1 MTLLDV
7 PNYVYYSGDGG
18 TTSFPFP
25 YKFFEDDEIDVYSI
39 TPTAT
44 TLLTAGYSI
53 SKTGS
58 APYDS
63 CNVVMAAAPAAGTT
77 LYIERICEISQE
89 TDLPTGGAF
98 LESVIEGALD
108 RLTMIAQQL
117 DRDIGRGIKIP
128 VALATSGTDLD
139 FPSPLANAL
148 IGWNAAGTALEN
160 KTVASIG
167 ALVTTSF
174 TETFMSSV
182 TDQAGMRLYSGTST
196 AAEILATLT
205 ATKWVSLTATTDFNT
220 TPTGT
225 STIVM
230 VTDQTANIK
239 PGMALKYELPT
250 GTYYGICNSI
260 GAALLTI
267 GGAPLSTG
275 AGDLTALSYTNYA
288 GQVIQVPIMIPG
300 YFADATETTL
310 LASDNLE
317 FVKWMQSDAFLARMS
332 VTQMVPDSGAE
343 NTVNCYIGGVSVL
356 TTPLTLSATS
366 GAWTDSVVEID
377 PTRYGIANGDRIE
390 IGVNKVGNGD
400 CTDLS
405 VILTFVGE

>member
-1 MTLLDV
+1 MTLFDV

-148 IGWNAAGTALEN
+148 IGWNAAGTSLEN

-196 AAEILATLT
+196 AAEVIAAVPSSSRWEDLT
-205 ATKWVSLTATTDFNT
+205 AGVDFSTTAA
-220 TPTGT
+220 GT
-225 STIVM
+225 STITM
-230 VTDQTANIK
+230 LTDQTSNIT
-239 PGMALKYELPT
+239 PGMAIKYTLS
-250 GTYYGICNSI
+250 GGVQYAICNSI
-260 GAALLTI
+260 AAGLMTI
-267 GGAPLSTG
+267 SGAPLTTG
-275 AGDLTALSYTNYA
+275 AGALTALSYSPHL
-288 GQVIQVPIMIPG
+288 GQVIQMPILVPG
-300 YFADATETTL
+300 YFADAGDPTL
-310 LASDNLE
+310 LLNDNFQQLRWNQSRSYLVQMAATQKVADTGVENSINASL
-317 FVKWMQSDAFLARMS
+317 S
-332 VTQMVPDSGAE
+332 
-343 NTVNCYIGGVSVL
+343 GVSVF
-356 TTPLTLSATS
+356 TPLTLSGTPGVWVNSGVTGTS
-366 GAWTDSVVEID
+366 TAYVAD
-377 PTRYGIANGDRIE
+377 YGDAIE
-390 IGVNKVGNGD
+390 ISVNKLGNGD
-400 CTDLS
+400 ANDLS